1 MRYTRNMLVPLILAL
16 ASFQSGTHLD
26 DGIVELHTGRL
37 IARPLQTLDNRE
49 SMSQMIGAYEL
60 LKRIKQTDEFVIK
73 VPEGIYEEDL
83 ITQLQSTGLFEYVV
97 NDVIVS
103 TSSTVPNDVDYN
115 LQWHHAVLNSP
126 DAWDITT
133 GDSTFIVSTV
143 DVGLNINHPD
153 LIDNLIPG
161 YNSASG
167 VEQING
173 GDMSPTQA
181 DHGTAT
187 IGLIGA
193 VGNNLLGATGIAWDI
208 SLMPVRAT
216 NWQNLAYMSA
226 LVDGAT
232 WACDNGARVVSMSW
246 HGGQSSSVKI
256 LGNYLRSQDSLLV
269 WATGNYGNTV
279 LGHDSADVIYV
290 GATDISDNKAG
301 FSVNGEWVDVVAPG
315 DNVYVPSDN
324 GGYRYW
330 SGTSFAT
337 PIVAGILSMMM
348 MVSPSS
354 TAEQIEQMMYLNC
367 VDLMAPGEDIDVGY
381 GRPDFAACLQAA
393 QYAESNYAG
402 HDTIQ
407 LSANALD
414 LYPGDL
420 LRLAWSQ
427 APLNSRYRIVYSLI
441 DTSPLIDAWEG
452 IYSAPHYRPRI
463 FGTGTT
469 HGHRGQDFNR
479 LPNGAASG
487 RTFYLE
493 MQCDDNGV
501 LRDSNTIRINVL

>member
-1 MRYTRNMLVPLILAL
+1 MLVSIILAL
-16 ASFQSGTHLD
+16 TSLQSGAVLA
-26 DGIVELHTGRL
+26 DGLVELHTGRL
-37 IARPLQTLDNRE
+37 IARPLQALETRD
-49 SMSQMIGAYEL
+49 SMLQAVGAYEL
-60 LKRIKQTDEFVIK
+60 LKHIEQTDEFVIK

-83 ITQLQSTGLFEYVV
+83 IVQLQSTGLFEYVV
-97 NDVIVS
+97 NDVMVR

-133 GDSTFIVSTV
+133 GDSAFIVTTV
-143 DVGLNINHPD
+143 DVGLDINHPD
-153 LIDNLIPG
+153 LVDNLIPG
-161 YNSASG
+161 YNSSSG

-193 VGNNLLGATGIAWDI
+193 AGNNLLGVTGIAWNI

-216 NWQNLAYMSA
+216 NSSNQALMSS

-246 HGGQSSSVKI
+246 GMGMHASVKT
-256 LGNYLRSQDSLLV
+256 LGHYLRSQNSLLL
-269 WATGNYGNTV
+269 WATGNFGNTV
-279 LGHDSADVIYV
+279 TGHDSADVIYV
-290 GATDISDNKAG
+290 GATGINDNKTAP
-301 FSVNGEWVDVVAPG
+301 SVNGEWVDVAAPG
-315 DNVYVPSDN
+315 GGVYVPSDN

-348 MVSPSS
+348 IVSPNS

-393 QYAESNYAG
+393 QYAESTYIS

-407 LSANALD
+407 LSANTLD
-414 LYPGDL
+414 LYPGDSL
-420 LRLAWSQ
+420 YLAWSQ
-427 APLNSRYRIVYSLI
+427 APPNSRYRIVYSLI
-441 DTSPLIDAWEG
+441 DTSPLIDAWEA
-452 IYSAPHYRPRI
+452 IDSTPHDRPRL
-463 FGTGTT
+463 FGAGTT
-469 HGHRGQDFNR
+469 NGNRGQDSNR
-479 LPNGAASG
+479 MPNGAASG